1 MRLFRSRLPAAARAA
16 LGIEP
21 GERVL
26 AHTATADGA
35 YLVATDRALHLPGG
49 PRLPWHRVEHARWE
63 ETVLVVT
70 GTDGASHRVAVREPG
85 LLPETIKERVT
96 ASIVASRH
104 VTLGSRGGVRLVA
117 RRVVGGDGHDAVL
130 EWNLVFD
137 EGLDPGDPGLRAL
150 AEQALEDV
158 RRNLGV

>member
-49 PRLPWHRVEHARWE
+49 PRLPWHRVEHARWV

-104 VTLGSRGGVRLVA
+104 VTLGNRGGVRLVA
-117 RRVVGGDGHDAVL
+117 RRAVGGAGHDAGL

-150 AEQALEDV
+150 AEQALEEV
-158 RRNLGV
+158 RRSLGV